1 MVKVI
6 TIMDDVY
13 SELYKLKKAKGMS
26 FSELFR
32 HLLKEKKEG
41 TGGIIRLAGSI
52 RDEDVDS
59 RAAER
64 IKRDAMIV
72 R

>member
-13 SELYKLKKAKGMS
+13 SDLYKLKKAKGMS
-26 FSELFR
+26 FSEVFR
-32 HLLKEKKEG
+32 YLLKEKKEG
-41 TGGIIRLAGSI
+41 AGNIIRLAGSI
-52 RDEDVDS
+52 RDIDIDA

-64 IKRDAMIV
+64 IKRDAV
-72 R
+72 LTR

>member
-13 SELYKLKKAKGMS
+13 SDLYKLKKAKDMS

-32 HLLKEKKEG
+32 FLLKERRD
-41 TGGIIRLAGSI
+41 TGGSIIRLAGSV
-52 RDEDVDS
+52 RDEDIDARAVD
-59 RAAER
+59 R
-64 IKRDAMIV
+64 IRKEAVLNR
-72 R
+72 